1 MIKSRI
7 GRPTCPQTRYIQT
20 QHPPWPTSQ
29 TAPPFS
35 SAGFSSIG
43 GHPGHLILA
52 LRDQGA
58 RDLTIVSNGTGLGDV
73 SASAGRPSGIA
84 DVAALVENGQV
95 KKGIASFPVSPS
107 PSNPSPFELLLAEGK
122 VECEALPQGTMTERM
137 RIAAAGLGGF
147 YTRVGVGTLME
158 EGKEKRIFDGEE
170 HILELPLR
178 GDFALVHA
186 RKADR
191 LGNLV
196 YKGTSR
202 NFNPIMAAAARITIV
217 QAEEVVEIG
226 ELDPEEV
233 VTPGVYVQRIV
244 HIPESRIRVG

>member
-1 MIKSRI
+1 MPTDKVYPDAASAVSDVPDGATVFI
-7 GRPTCPQTRYIQT
+7 G
-20 QHPPWPTSQ
+20 
-29 TAPPFS
+29 
-35 SAGFSSIG
+35 GFSSIG

-58 RDLTIVSNGTGLGDV
+58 RDLTVVSNGTGLGDV

-84 DVAALVENGQV
+84 DMAALVENEQV

-147 YTRVGVGTLME
+147 YTRVGVGTVME

-170 HILELPLR
+170 YILEPPLS

-186 RKADR
+186 YKADR

-217 QAEEVVEIG
+217 EAEELVEIG

-244 HIPESRIRVG
+244 HIPESRLRFG

>member
-1 MIKSRI
+1 MPTDKVYPDAASAVADIPDGATVFI
-7 GRPTCPQTRYIQT
+7 G
-20 QHPPWPTSQ
+20 
-29 TAPPFS
+29 
-35 SAGFSSIG
+35 GFSSIG

-52 LRDQGA
+52 LRDLGA
-58 RDLTIVSNGTGLGDV
+58 RGLTIVSNSMGLG
-73 SASAGRPSGIA
+73 SGAASSGRPSGIA
-84 DVAALVENGQV
+84 DVAALAENGQI
-95 KKGIASFPVSPS
+95 KKGISSFPVSPR

-122 VECEALPQGTMTERM
+122 AEIEALPQGTMTERM

-147 YTRVGVGTLME
+147 YTKVGVGTLME

-170 HILELPLR
+170 YILEPPLR

-186 RKADR
+186 YKADR

-217 QAEEVVEIG
+217 ETEELVEIG

-244 HIPESRIRVG
+244 HIPESKIRVG